1 MVSGRGVGAIFA
13 RGRASVVM
21 ILLVLGGAFLLQ
33 RDSSNTNSHK
43 RPFGLNAAEVRAAFG
58 RLPLSFE
65 QNQGQSGEQVK
76 FLARGN
82 GYGLY
87 LGSGEAALVFA
98 GEPGKADSSA
108 VEMKFA
114 GANPE
119 VRVAGSDRLPGH
131 SNYFVGNDSSRWLRN
146 VPQFA
151 RVVYREIYPGIDL
164 AFYGK
169 QGSLEYDFDVA
180 PGADPNRIQVDLSG
194 ADKLQVDSNGNLVL
208 ANKGRDLRFQAP
220 HVYQNSSTGKQNVS
234 GSFVLAGN
242 NRVSFKVGDYD
253 RIRTL
258 VIDPVLTF
266 SSYLGG
272 SGNESCAAATGTSFV
287 AHCPAI
293 AVDSAGNI
301 YVAGTTTST
310 GTFGGIAPQVP
321 ATALGPVNVFIS
333 RISLSSTASTLDFVT
348 YLGGAGTQ
356 YPVGVGVDSGFN
368 AYVVGTTDAGNY
380 PVTATAFQSG
390 AGSAGN
396 HVFVSEV
403 DSSGS
408 ALLYSTYLSGSGAD
422 VASGMAVDSLAK
434 VYVFGTTTS
443 PDLPTTPGALQPTS
457 NATNQFFFGKIDPAA
472 SGSSGLPYLTYF
484 GGATPSTG
492 RVAGGAIAVDSNFHV
507 YVAGGTDFVDMPIL
521 NGYTGTKQTGQTV
534 RCGFDVWAAAFT
546 PPANNTQQFT
556 PSYETYFGDPGATGG
571 ACPSGAGDDI
581 AYGIASD
588 GSSTYIA
595 GSTTSTDITVPTTTA
610 SFQATSGGGT
620 DAFVAKL
627 GAPTASGTSQGSIPL
642 NYFTYLGGSS
652 QDVGLA
658 IAADSLGNARVT
670 GLTQSGNFPA
680 TANNPL
686 QGSFQGATDAFVARI
701 ATTGTTTSTNTST
714 ASFLGG
720 TGLDIGTS
728 IALDSALN
736 VYVAGETSSGGSS
749 FPTANP
755 LPTGGNLS
763 GAPDAFVSVIGPNT
777 AGLSMPALTPA
788 NATPGTPG
796 PNVPN
801 PGVTPSPV
809 GVGSAVTFTYYIYN
823 TGDPVPGVV
832 FTDTLGAN
840 SGATTA
846 TASATGSTGGSSAT
860 CPSAAVSFPA
870 QVTCTFQVVN
880 TSTTTST
887 TSGGTTTTTINPAAS
902 VSVKVT
908 APSTV
913 LSGPLP
919 LGNSA
924 VLSFAGGSL
933 PPVKGSA
940 FVNDFSVSVLP
951 PSAATVIAGGVASFS
966 AKVMPTGGGFPGS
979 VSLSCASGLP
989 SGASCSF
996 TNNPIPDMLHGP
1008 KSLPFE
1014 ITTTARVTTPASLF
1028 RHGGSS
1034 YALWMPIFGAGLLGA
1049 GISRKRRLLLGAFF
1063 SVMLGLALLQAG
1075 CGSSGSN
1082 RGSTSGTP
1090 PGTYTVTV
1098 NATGGAT
1105 RSTTVQLTVQ

>member
-13 RGRASVVM
+13 RGRAVLVM

-33 RDSSNTNSHK
+33 RDNSNPNSHK
-43 RPFGLNAAEVRAAFG
+43 TPSGVNPAEVRAAFG

-65 QNQGQSGEQVK
+65 QNQGQSDDRVK
-76 FLARGN
+76 FLAHGN

-87 LGSGEAALVFA
+87 LGSGEAALVLG
-98 GEPGKADSSA
+98 GEGAESSA

-114 GANPE
+114 GANADAQI
-119 VRVAGSDRLPGH
+119 AGSDRLPGH
-131 SNYFVGNDSSRWLRN
+131 SNYFIGNDSSRWLHN
-146 VPQFA
+146 VPQFG
-151 RVVYREIYPGIDL
+151 RVVYRQVYPGIDL

-180 PGADPNRIQVDLSG
+180 PGADPDRIQLDLSG
-194 ADKLQVDSNGNLVL
+194 ADKLQIASNGDLVL
-208 ANKGRDLRFQAP
+208 SNKGRDLRFQAP

-242 NRVSFKVGDYD
+242 NRVSFKAGDYD
-253 RIRTL
+253 RTRTL

-272 SGNESCAAATGTSFV
+272 SGDESCAAATGTSFV

-321 ATALGPVNVFIS
+321 ATALGPANVFIS

-368 AYVVGTTDAGNY
+368 AYVAGTTDAGNY

-408 ALLYSTYLSGSGAD
+408 ALLYSTYLSGTGTD
-422 VASGMAVDSLAK
+422 VASGMAVDTLAK

-443 PDLPTTPGALQPTS
+443 PDLPTTPGALQPTP

-492 RVAGGAIAVDSNFHV
+492 HVNGGAIAVDSNFHV
-507 YVAGGTDFVDMPIL
+507 YVAGGTDFVDMPVL
-521 NGYTGTKQTGQTV
+521 NGYTGTKQTGQSV

-571 ACPSGAGDDI
+571 TCPSGAGDDI

-588 GSSTYIA
+588 GSSTYIT
-595 GSTTSTDITVPTTTA
+595 GSTTSTGITVPTTTA

-627 GAPTASGTSQGSIPL
+627 GAPIASGTSQGSIPL
-642 NYFTYLGGSS
+642 DYFSYLGGTG

-670 GLTQSGNFPA
+670 GLTASSDFPA

-686 QGSFQGATDAFVARI
+686 QGSFQGLPTDAFVARLG
-701 ATTGTTTSTNTST
+701 TTGTTSTGTVDT
-714 ASFLGG
+714 VSFLGG
-720 TGLDIGTS
+720 SGADIGTS

-736 VYVAGETSSGGSS
+736 IYLAGETSSGGSS

-777 AGLSMPALTPA
+777 AGLSMPAVTPA

-801 PGVTPSPV
+801 PGFTPPQV
-809 GVGSAVTFTYYIYN
+809 GVGSTVTFTYYIYN

-846 TASATGSTGGSSAT
+846 TATATGSTGGSSAT

-870 QVTCTFQVVN
+870 QVTCTFQIVN

-908 APSTV
+908 APITV

-940 FVNDFSVSVLP
+940 FVNDFAVSILP

-966 AKVMPTGGGFPGS
+966 AKVMPTGAGFPGS

-989 SGASCSF
+989 SGAACSF
-996 TNNPIPDMLHGP
+996 TNNPIPDMLHGA

-1028 RHGGSS
+1028 RHGGPS

-1049 GISRKRRLLLGAFF
+1049 GVSRKRRLLLGAFF
-1063 SVMLGLALLQAG
+1063 AVMLGIALSQAACG
-1075 CGSSGSN
+1075 GGSSST
-1082 RGSTSGTP
+1082 STSGTP

>member
-1 MVSGRGVGAIFA
+1 
-13 RGRASVVM
+13 M

-33 RDSSNTNSHK
+33 RDNSNPNSHK
-43 RPFGLNAAEVRAAFG
+43 TPSGVNPAEVRAAFG

-65 QNQGQSGEQVK
+65 QNQGQSDDRVK
-76 FLARGN
+76 FLAHGN

-87 LGSGEAALVFA
+87 LGSGEAALVLG
-98 GEPGKADSSA
+98 GEGAESSA

-114 GANPE
+114 GANADAQI
-119 VRVAGSDRLPGH
+119 AGSDRLPGH
-131 SNYFVGNDSSRWLRN
+131 SNYFIGNDSSRWLHN
-146 VPQFA
+146 VPQFG
-151 RVVYREIYPGIDL
+151 RVVYRQVYPGIDL

-180 PGADPNRIQVDLSG
+180 PGADPDRIQLDLSG
-194 ADKLQVDSNGNLVL
+194 ADKLQIASNGDLVL
-208 ANKGRDLRFQAP
+208 SNKGRDLRFQAP

-253 RIRTL
+253 RTRTL

-272 SGNESCAAATGTSFV
+272 SGDESCAAATGTSFV

-321 ATALGPVNVFIS
+321 ATALGPANVFIS

-368 AYVVGTTDAGNY
+368 AYVAGTTDAGNY

-408 ALLYSTYLSGSGAD
+408 ALLYSTYLSGTGTD
-422 VASGMAVDSLAK
+422 VASGMAVDTLAK

-443 PDLPTTPGALQPTS
+443 PDLPTTPGALQPTP

-492 RVAGGAIAVDSNFHV
+492 HVNGGAIAVDSNFHV
-507 YVAGGTDFVDMPIL
+507 YVAGGTDFVDMPVL
-521 NGYTGTKQTGQTV
+521 NGYTGTKQTGQSV

-571 ACPSGAGDDI
+571 TCPSGAGDDI

-588 GSSTYIA
+588 GSSTYIT
-595 GSTTSTDITVPTTTA
+595 GSTTSTGITVPTTTA

-627 GAPTASGTSQGSIPL
+627 GAPIASGTSQGSIPL
-642 NYFTYLGGSS
+642 DYFSYLGGTG

-670 GLTQSGNFPA
+670 GLTASSDFPA

-686 QGSFQGATDAFVARI
+686 QGSFQGLPTDAFVARLG
-701 ATTGTTTSTNTST
+701 TTGTTSTGTVDT
-714 ASFLGG
+714 VSFLGG
-720 TGLDIGTS
+720 SGADIGTS

-736 VYVAGETSSGGSS
+736 IYLAGETSSGGSS

-777 AGLSMPALTPA
+777 AGLSMPAVTPA

-801 PGVTPSPV
+801 PGFTPPQV
-809 GVGSAVTFTYYIYN
+809 GVGSTVTFTYYIYN

-846 TASATGSTGGSSAT
+846 TATATGSTGGSSAT

-870 QVTCTFQVVN
+870 QVTCTFQIVN

-908 APSTV
+908 APITV

-940 FVNDFSVSVLP
+940 FVNDFAVSILP

-966 AKVMPTGGGFPGS
+966 AKVMPTGAGFPGS

-989 SGASCSF
+989 SGAACSF
-996 TNNPIPDMLHGP
+996 TNNPIPDMLHGA

-1028 RHGGSS
+1028 RHGGPS

-1049 GISRKRRLLLGAFF
+1049 GVSRKRRLLLGAFF
-1063 SVMLGLALLQAG
+1063 AVMLGIALSQAACG
-1075 CGSSGSN
+1075 GGSSST
-1082 RGSTSGTP
+1082 STSGTP